1 MTGLGQNMGFE
12 VALTS
17 QAQLDFRDI
26 TDYLLYEL
34 KNVQAV
40 DSVMG
45 DMEDTIER
53 LSRIAGSLKL
63 CEDPQLRDLGYR
75 TIHFKH
81 HKYFMLYRV
90 EGVHVYVDGIYHDL
104 QDYEIKLK

>member
-1 MTGLGQNMGFE
+1 MGFE
-12 VALTS
+12 VVLTS

-26 TDYLLYEL
+26 TNYLLYKL
-34 KNVQAV
+34 KSDQAA
-40 DSVMG
+40 DSVVS
-45 DMEDTIER
+45 DMENTIER
-53 LSRIAGSLKL
+53 LSHIADSLKL
-63 CEDPQLRDLGYR
+63 CEDPRLRDLGYR